1 MSTIFVLVRFV
12 CSFVFVRFV
21 CSFVFVRFA
30 SVLGPEP
37 LNNRGVG
44 RFRHPFPVVSG
55 ILTEVTSDKLP

>member
-1 MSTIFVLVRFV
+1 MSTIFVL
-12 CSFVFVRFV
+12 VRFV